1 MSLRAY
7 TAFLAAATF
16 LLVIAGGMVTSTGSA
31 LAVPDWPLSFGK
43 LFPKMEG
50 GVFYEHS
57 HRLIAAAVGFLT
69 VVLAIWLW
77 RRAEE
82 PLLKF
87 AGWIALGLVCA
98 QGVLGGITVLFKLP
112 AVASVGHACLGQIF
126 FSWICCIAAMT
137 WSPRLGSDLA
147 FMHPGAQMQDL
158 TPEVW
163 KLRRLSLMTTGFV
176 LFQLLFGAI
185 YRHTGLMLHVHF
197 LGAVLVF
204 VHVLLLFRRIRNSAS
219 FDAWLAQPAA
229 LLMSLLILQV
239 MLGFYTW
246 LRPTIANSTAHVV
259 VGALMLASASVISL
273 ESFRRVQA

>member
-7 TAFLAAATF
+7 TAFLAVATF

-31 LAVPDWPLSFGK
+31 LAVPDWPLSFGT

-50 GVFYEHS
+50 GVLYEHS

-69 VVLAIWLW
+69 IILAIWLQ
-77 RRAEE
+77 RAAQES
-82 PLLKF
+82 LLKM

-98 QGVLGGITVLFKLP
+98 QGLLGGITVLLKLP

-137 WSPRLGSDLA
+137 WSERATAVVAEAS
-147 FMHPGAQMQDL
+147 
-158 TPEVW
+158 
-163 KLRRLSLMTTGFV
+163 KLRRLALMTTGFV

-197 LGAVLVF
+197 LGALLVF
-204 VHVLLLFRRIRNSAS
+204 VHVILLFRRIRNFAS
-219 FDAWLAQPAA
+219 FDVWLAQPAA
-229 LLMSLLILQV
+229 FLAALLFLQV
-239 MLGFYTW
+239 GLGIYTW
-246 LRPTIANSTAHVV
+246 QRPTIANSTAHVV